1 MLALSRKVG
10 ERLVI
15 GGNIVI
21 TVVEVKGETVRLA
34 IDAPRE
40 IPVHRGEVYDA
51 IQNENRK
58 AAMTKLDL
66 PFLQGLG
73 KKE

>member
-15 GGNIVI
+15 GGNIVV
-21 TVVEVKGETVRLA
+21 TVIEVKGETVRLA

-51 IQNENRK
+51 IEKENRQ
-58 AAMTKLDL
+58 AAMTKVELA
-66 PFLQGLG
+66 FLQGLG

>member
-15 GGNIVI
+15 GGNIVV

-40 IPVHRGEVYDA
+40 IPVYRGEVYDA
-51 IQNENRK
+51 IEKENRQ
-58 AAMTKLDL
+58 AAMTKVDL

>member
-1 MLALSRKVG
+1 MLALSRKSG

-15 GGNIVI
+15 ADNIVI

-40 IPVHRGEVYDA
+40 IAVHRGEVYDA
-51 IQNENRK
+51 IVKENRE
-58 AAMTKLDL
+58 AAMTNLPDL
-66 PFLQGLG
+66 AGFG
-73 KKE
+73 KK